1 MSFSPFNPIEI
12 EFFNKIK
19 EDISVV
25 FDIGLRDDIDYLK
38 NSFDKSREFH
48 MFEPDSNF
56 VLSCY
61 KQLEELEAPDGIE
74 NEIYFNTFGLGEQE
88 GELAYFP
95 NTQSFVFRTV
105 HTMSQDV
112 GITFPIKT
120 LDGYCKEKEIK
131 NIDFLKVDIE
141 GMEIDCFNGGK
152 QILTN
157 GTKIIQFEFA
167 STMLDRKISPEDYI
181 GWFDK
186 NIFDLYLIRV
196 SPEHPYYS
204 LNDKLLTPLSEEVYQ
219 VIRQHMVEA
228 SGCNMVAVRKE
239 YSEKVLLLS
248 NS

>member
-1 MSFSPFNPIEI
+1 
-12 EFFNKIK
+12 
-19 EDISVV
+19 
-25 FDIGLRDDIDYLK
+25 
-38 NSFDKSREFH
+38 
-48 MFEPDSNF
+48 
-56 VLSCY
+56 
-61 KQLEELEAPDGIE
+61 
-74 NEIYFNTFGLGEQE
+74 
-88 GELAYFP
+88 
-95 NTQSFVFRTV
+95 
-105 HTMSQDV
+105 MSQDV